1 MIVIRIKFL
10 VGTRSALKGEWK
22 MRNTIMLMAAISLLE
37 LSVRRGSK
45 TFYFLVYGNWGKV
58 FKAFVVWMRVVYGL
72 SGHNSFEI
80 RPHSQAHLG
89 TRKTSFICQ
98 LQLMRF
104 SHKLSSLF
112 CFLWVCVCGSSGFN
126 KLFSNISQQI
136 LLLLFWQSGG
146 KNWLKL
152 ILY

>member
-112 CFLWVCVCGSSGFN
+112 CFLWVCVCEALLDLTNFSATSLSRFCYYCFGKAVAKIGSS
-126 KLFSNISQQI
+126 
-136 LLLLFWQSGG
+136 
-146 KNWLKL
+146 
-152 ILY
+152 